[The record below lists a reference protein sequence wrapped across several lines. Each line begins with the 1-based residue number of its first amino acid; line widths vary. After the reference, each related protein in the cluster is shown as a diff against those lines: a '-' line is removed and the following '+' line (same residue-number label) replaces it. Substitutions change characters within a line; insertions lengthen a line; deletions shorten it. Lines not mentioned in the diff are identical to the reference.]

1 MRKRKLLL
9 AAGTCLATLA
19 LTVSSASAEPTPE
32 PTPGTPIAAPIPIIG
47 ICPSNF
53 WAMDLKTGQQ
63 LGALLPGS
71 FIQPGTQ
78 NNTLGQVV
86 VQLDLKPIFPI
97 KCTQANIVVEYEGT
111 PSNWTVDIGDS
122 PTNNGFAGGVPGTT
136 GACAEVQVLNSTLT
150 AYKDCLPIGPLPGAL
165 PLPLLPNPNPLSLKD
180 GALKFVVKDQYLS
193 VGQPF
198 ATPAVADLPHSFH
211 IPDTIGPL
219 PDGSKIYAAFNRVIL
234 GVGTVVDQN
243 RIGTGARRVMITLQ

>member
-32 PTPGTPIAAPIPIIG
+32 PDPGASIAVPIPIPG
-47 ICPSNF
+47 NCPKNF
-53 WAMDLKTGQQ
+53 WAMDLITGQK

-71 FIQPGTQ
+71 FIQPATE
-78 NNTLGQVV
+78 NNALGQVV
-86 VQLDLKPIFPI
+86 VQLDLKPTVPI
-97 KCTQANIVVEYEGT
+97 TCKQANIVVEYEGT

-122 PTNNGFAGGVPGTT
+122 STNDGYAGGVPGTT
-136 GACAEVQVLNSTLT
+136 RACAEVQVLGNTVS

-198 ATPAVADLPHSFH
+198 ATPAAADLPHSFH
-211 IPDTIGPL
+211 VPDTIGPL
-219 PDGSKIYAAFNRVIL
+219 PDGSKIYAAFNRVIF
-234 GVGTVVDQN
+234 GPGARV
-243 RIGTGARRVMITLQ
+243 GTGARRIMITLQ